1 MCVSAEVS
9 FGMAGPLVAGGAFAI
24 RKAQKTDTRY
34 VPLALFPVLVGVQ
47 QAMEGFVWM
56 AAENGAAYLRMAALG
71 YLFFTWLVWPS
82 FVPYMTARLED
93 NGDKQKLFFYIAQA
107 GMVLGLVLYMPNFWN
122 EGWLSVEIISH
133 SIAYQ
138 CTHLGDQYIPHRIPY
153 GFYLAF
159 ISLPPLLSSHRSL
172 NIFGAGLVAFVP
184 LTYFFFASAQISV
197 LCFFAAVMTLYIIY
211 VILEDKCKSRSSVVE
226 LQN

>member
-9 FGMAGPLVAGGAFAI
+9 FGMAGLLIAGGTYALHQAREI
-24 RKAQKTDTRY
+24 DARY
-34 VPLALFPVLVGVQ
+34 IPLALFPVLIGVQ
-47 QAMEGFVWM
+47 QAMEGFVWV
-56 AAENGAAYLRMAALG
+56 AAESGAAYLRMAALG

-93 NGDKQKLFFYIAQA
+93 NSEKQKLFLYVAQA
-107 GMVLGLVLYMPNFWN
+107 GMILGLILYLPNFWH
-122 EGWLSVEIISH
+122 EGWLSVEIVSH

-153 GFYLAF
+153 GLYLIF

-197 LCFFAAVMTLYIIY
+197 LCFFAAVMTFYIIY
-211 VILEDKCKSRSSVVE
+211 VILEDKCKSRSAITA
-226 LQN
+226 LRF